1 MCECPEAARS
11 HAEYRGLE
19 FLWLESELQTNAGYQ
34 QGDGFTTA
42 FYTPHCSSIALASG
56 TL

>member
-1 MCECPEAARS
+1 MCECPEAARL
-11 HAEYRGLE
+11 HAEYGLE

-34 QGDGFTTA
+34 QGNGFITA